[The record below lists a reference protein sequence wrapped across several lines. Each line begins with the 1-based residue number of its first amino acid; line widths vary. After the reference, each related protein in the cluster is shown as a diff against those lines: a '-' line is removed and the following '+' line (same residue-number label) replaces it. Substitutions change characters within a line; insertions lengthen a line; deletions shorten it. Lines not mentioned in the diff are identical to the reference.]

1 MIAMGRRNRRR
12 DMPQLSKGIPSKA
25 VFGTIAVA
33 LSLGAVQL
41 ASGRDLTTRQEP
53 AGASATA
60 VNRAAKADRAAG
72 MAGLAVLTQTIAL
85 RLEGLSDTSVLVR
98 VPLVREARDSSASAM
113 KKSGDGRPTVAC
125 EPVVSILTEVFKQLQ
140 PGRCVT

>member
-1 MIAMGRRNRRR
+1 MS
-12 DMPQLSKGIPSKA
+12 QLSKGILSTA
-25 VFGTIAVA
+25 IFGTIAVA
-33 LSLGAVQL
+33 LSFGAVQL
-41 ASGRDLTTRQEP
+41 ASGRDLTTPQDP
-53 AGASATA
+53 AASATA

-98 VPLVREARDSSASAM
+98 VPLAHEASNNSASSLA
-113 KKSGDGRPTVAC
+113 KSGGGRPTVAC
-125 EPVVSILTEVFKQLQ
+125 EPVVSVLTEIAKQLQ